1 MPYEL
6 RFFLL
11 VVLLPLSYGNRR
23 FPRHHIIHKTHQKE
37 QHNSKESFH
46 QENNGDVPE
55 EDDFDHHNYEELT
68 WFLKSTAKE
77 FPHLTHLYSIG
88 LSAENRQLW
97 VMEISTKPNH
107 HQPGVPEIK
116 YVANIHGNEV
126 VGREVLIHLIRYLC
140 RNYKVNR
147 RIAKLIERTRIHIMP
162 SMNPDGY
169 ELAATRRNLSRVLG
183 RKNSFGI
190 DLNRNFPDQFFFGVS
205 TPVQP
210 ETKAVAKWV
219 HSIPFV
225 LSANFHGGSLVAN
238 YPFDDSPSGQSS
250 YSATPDDD
258 VFRQISRAY
267 SESHPTMHLA
277 NPPWKCK
284 EPRERFIDGITNGA
298 AWYSVS
304 GGMQDYNYVHTN
316 AFEITLEL
324 GCEKFPKASD
334 LPEYWKEN
342 KKSLINYLEQ
352 VFNIFCYSSSD
363 FSVKLENRPK
373 TFTAVFA
380 GKVQCV
386 YMSTNIR

>member
-1 MPYEL
+1 
-6 RFFLL
+6 
-11 VVLLPLSYGNRR
+11 
-23 FPRHHIIHKTHQKE
+23 
-37 QHNSKESFH
+37 
-46 QENNGDVPE
+46 
-55 EDDFDHHNYEELT
+55 
-68 WFLKSTAKE
+68 
-77 FPHLTHLYSIG
+77 
-88 LSAENRQLW
+88 
-97 VMEISTKPNH
+97 
-107 HQPGVPEIK
+107 
-116 YVANIHGNEV
+116 
-126 VGREVLIHLIRYLC
+126 
-140 RNYKVNR
+140 
-147 RIAKLIERTRIHIMP
+147 
-162 SMNPDGY
+162 MNPDGY
-169 ELAATRRNLSRVLG
+169 ELASTRRNLSRVLG

-342 KKSLINYLEQ
+342 KKSLINYIEQ
-352 VFNIFCYSSSD
+352 AHKGIHGFVTDEDGKGIEKVRISIANRRHDIFSSKDGDYWRLLVPGAYDVTATAVGHEPQTKSIIVETGDGTTVDFKLKRLTVLKSIHHQESEEEAFNLYQMQRQANDQLAMSTGNEGPANAKGLDD
-363 FSVKLENRPK
+363 FERPGMNFDQSLLLDAGRPK
-373 TFTAVFA
+373 RSFLNPMFSQLQFRPPVMPNTLEHLQEQRSRTPD
-380 GKVQCV
+380 
-386 YMSTNIR
+386 RPR